1 MDKVQHFTSADPSVS
16 LISGHYQSFEFD
28 RHYHLDYHFG
38 LIMEGQQAFASQG
51 ERQRVGPGDI
61 VVMPPDVLHDGRAV
75 ASSGYKTQVFSVEPD
90 WFNLLDIHQSLGQNL
105 TFSQK
110 VIQDPVVFQSLSQ
123 SYMAL
128 CDKTLSQL
136 ARDCLPYEG
145 FSPLI
150 ERYGQHRCLTPSFSL
165 GNSDLQCL
173 REFLLAHLA
182 EPVSLQQLAD
192 LCDLS
197 PSQFQRHFKA
207 KVGMTPYAW
216 FTRLRLEQAM
226 KLLKAKIAGT
236 DVAQQVGFYDQAHFS
251 KAFKH
256 SFGVSPSEIR

>member
-1 MDKVQHFTSADPSVS
+1 MDKVQHFTSSDPCVS

-38 LIMEGQQAFASQG
+38 LITEGQQAFASQG

-61 VVMPPDVLHDGRAV
+61 VIMPPDVLHDGRALE
-75 ASSGYKTQVFSVEPD
+75 ASGYKTQVFSVEPH
-90 WFNLLDIHQSLGQNL
+90 WFHDLNISGSPQGELAFTHNI
-105 TFSQK
+105 
-110 VIQDPVVFQSLSQ
+110 IQDPMVFQSLSQ
-123 SYMAL
+123 AYVAL
-128 CDKTLSQL
+128 CDESISQL

-150 ERYGQHRCLTPSFSL
+150 ERYGQNRIRPTYAL
-165 GNSDLQCL
+165 GKSDLERL
-173 REFLLAHLA
+173 RECLLAHLA

-192 LCDLS
+192 LCGLS
-197 PSQFQRHFKA
+197 PSQFQRQFKA
-207 KVGMTPYAW
+207 KIGITPYAW
-216 FTRLRLEQAM
+216 FTRLRLEQAV
-226 KLLKAKIAGT
+226 KLLKSKVPGT

-256 SFGVSPSEIR
+256 SFGLCPSQIR

>member
-1 MDKVQHFTSADPSVS
+1 MDKVQHFTSADPSVN
-16 LISGHYQSFEFD
+16 LISGHFQSFEFD

-38 LIMEGQQAFASQG
+38 LIVEGCQTFISQG
-51 ERQRVGPGDI
+51 ERQHVGPGELVI
-61 VVMPPDVLHDGRAV
+61 MPPDVLHDGRAME
-75 ASSGYKTQVFSVEPD
+75 ANGYTTHVFSVEPD
-90 WFNLLDIHQSLGQNL
+90 WFTALEENASSEN
-105 TFSQK
+105 TFIFPHK
-110 VIQDPVVFQSLSQ
+110 VIQDPVVFHSLSQ
-123 SYMAL
+123 AYFAL
-128 CDKTLSQL
+128 SKGDLSQL

-150 ERYGQHRCLTPSFSL
+150 NRYGQSQAFKTTYSL
-165 GNSDLQCL
+165 GKNDLQSL

-197 PSQFQRHFKA
+197 PSQFQRQFKA

-226 KLLKAKIAGT
+226 KLLKANHSGT
-236 DVAQQVGFYDQAHFS
+236 EVALQVGFYDQAHFS